1 MARPCDFPSEWR
13 SKEDHIHP
21 SAQIIL
27 LMALQSTNFQSA
39 SVALAQIHP
48 WNYCFGELGPLRRA
62 QLILLTVNSSWLEG
76 TPASFGRW
84 GNYFFQVWSICLIKI
99 PSGHLKW
106 IGLRPCWI
114 IKQISQNGSPLSFT
128 VGTPRSRQTLL
139 SICYFMN
146 CFSPPAQSFVTGYI
160 YMQTFGLPSVDFKRW
175 QDVYTDLAAKKQT
188 LGN

>member
-1 MARPCDFPSEWR
+1 M
-13 SKEDHIHP
+13 
-21 SAQIIL
+21 
-27 LMALQSTNFQSA
+27 
-39 SVALAQIHP
+39 ALAQIHP

-62 QLILLTVNSSWLEG
+62 RLILLTVNSSWLVG

-106 IGLRPCWI
+106 IGLRLCWI
-114 IKQISQNGSPLSFT
+114 IKQISQNASPLSFT

-146 CFSPPAQSFVTGYI
+146 CFFSPSAVICDGLHLR